1 MDDSL
6 GVRIIIWSVQKPG
19 VFKQI
24 GIVHSDVI
32 SSASLATAPDA
43 QTEQKESQ
51 HNSDGNE
58 GCQETFVYNGPDA
71 LLFGCFSTRLVDI
84 IRNNIR
90 SRFDEVIQRALLR
103 TLW

>member
-1 MDDSL
+1 MVDSL

-51 HNSDGNE
+51 HNSDWNE
-58 GCQETFVYNGPDA
+58 GCQETCKIEELMWDLHTKICDISRWSISRGKK
-71 LLFGCFSTRLVDI
+71 FSR
-84 IRNNIR
+84 RNT
-90 SRFDEVIQRALLR
+90 FY
-103 TLW
+103 